1 MKITP
6 FHRLEG
12 WGLATYTQLIQRTAR
27 YQVEGWEHVEQAL
40 AAGRPLIIAAWHGMT
55 MMLAGYLTAYDDP
68 GRYVMIAPDDSRG
81 APLSIWAQRMGTIPF
96 VISMK
101 ADSMVAARRLLALIR
116 QIKQGRRLV
125 INPDGPYGPS
135 HEPKGGVA
143 FIARKSGA
151 LIIPT
156 GAFTAAAY
164 RVPRWDRYVVP
175 FPFSRIALVFG
186 EPLEIAPKADPE
198 QSRGEIRERLNEVE
212 RAVEE
217 LYRAG
222 KRPAD

>member
-1 MKITP
+1 
-6 FHRLEG
+6 
-12 WGLATYTQLIQRTAR
+12 
-27 YQVEGWEHVEQAL
+27 
-40 AAGRPLIIAAWHGMT
+40 
-55 MMLAGYLTAYDDP
+55 
-68 GRYVMIAPDDSRG
+68 
-81 APLSIWAQRMGTIPF
+81 
-96 VISMK
+96 
-101 ADSMVAARRLLALIR
+101 
-116 QIKQGRRLV
+116 
-125 INPDGPYGPS
+125 
-135 HEPKGGVA
+135 VA

-175 FPFSRIALVFG
+175 FPFSRIAIVFG

-198 QSRGEIRERLNEVE
+198 QSRGEIRERLNEAE